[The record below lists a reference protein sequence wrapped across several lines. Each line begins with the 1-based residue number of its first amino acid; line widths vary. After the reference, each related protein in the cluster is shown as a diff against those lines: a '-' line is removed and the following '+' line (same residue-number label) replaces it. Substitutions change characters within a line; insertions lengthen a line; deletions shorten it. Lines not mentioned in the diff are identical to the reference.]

1 MIFYVI
7 EGSQVIRSCDCG
19 LKKSGRIVGGNPAT
33 AGEYPWMVGIS
44 RQVKI
49 TFFQARDRFI
59 HTINAISIILYI
71 LLLPKDLFDNKK

>member
-1 MIFYVI
+1 MLIESTEYLNRATSKETKMIFYVI

-49 TFFQARDRFI
+49 TFFQPEI
-59 HTINAISIILYI
+59 G
-71 LLLPKDLFDNKK
+71 

>member
-49 TFFQARDRFI
+49 TFFPARNRLIKTTNAVPIYIAFTQGFI
-59 HTINAISIILYI
+59 
-71 LLLPKDLFDNKK
+71 

>member
-49 TFFQARDRFI
+49 TFFQPEI
-59 HTINAISIILYI
+59 G
-71 LLLPKDLFDNKK
+71 